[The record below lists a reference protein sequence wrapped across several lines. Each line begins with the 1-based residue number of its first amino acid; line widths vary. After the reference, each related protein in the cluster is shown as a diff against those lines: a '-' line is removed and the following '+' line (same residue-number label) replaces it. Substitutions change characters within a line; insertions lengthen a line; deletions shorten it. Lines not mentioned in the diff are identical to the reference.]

1 MKNKDVKVLCL
12 KDIEYLFFQLV
23 KMQKKIAVSEIKLL
37 LANLFNIKR
46 VETHIFNYLSKTFGV
61 LDTNLEYLLLNEINH
76 FQDLNQNNTKSIPK

>member
-23 KMQKKIAVSEIKLL
+23 KMREKVANSKIKLL
-37 LANLFNIKR
+37 LANLFNNKR
-46 VETHIFNYLSKTFGV
+46 VETHICNYLSKTFGV